1 MPNQHTAAHDN
12 AAAHDKTAATQQL
25 ASASSATT
33 LDELI
38 AEGVKA
44 ERRDARRGWIWI
56 AALSA
61 GLLIAVAV
69 FLTWDLMGALEF
81 ALKLRGTRVGAM
93 LVCAVAIAVS
103 TVAFQTVTANRIL
116 TPSIMGMDA
125 LYILLQTTAV
135 FVLGGTAWMTA
146 SPLLRF
152 GIELGLMVLFA
163 VLLYRWMF
171 TGRTAN
177 LHLMLLVGI
186 VLGTLFRGIS
196 ALLQKLLDPSEFTQ
210 LQDLFFASFNRVDPN
225 LLTAAAIVVGVAVF
239 FAWRMRH
246 TLDAMAL
253 GRDMATSLGINH
265 QRVTTIVLI
274 LSAVMVATCT
284 ALVGPITFFGL
295 LVVSLAYQALPGAGH
310 GTLFIVSSLIGAFA
324 LVVGQFIVE
333 RLAGH
338 STTLSVV
345 IEFAGGIVFIA
356 LLLKGSLKS

>member
-1 MPNQHTAAHDN
+1 MANH
-12 AAAHDKTAATQQL
+12 KTIATP
-25 ASASSATT
+25 SPT
-33 LDELI
+33 LDDLI
-38 AEGVKA
+38 AQGQQA
-44 ERRDARRGWIWI
+44 ERRDARRAWIWI
-56 AALSA
+56 AALGA
-61 GLLIAVAV
+61 GLAIAVAF
-69 FLTWDLMGALEF
+69 FLTWDLLGALDF

-93 LVCAVAIAVS
+93 IVCAVAVAVS

-135 FVLGGTAWMTA
+135 FILGGTAWMTA
-146 SPLLRF
+146 SPLMRF
-152 GIELGLMVLFA
+152 GIELVLMVLFA

-196 ALLQKLLDPSEFTQ
+196 ALLQKLLDPSEYTQ
-210 LQDLFFASFNRVDPN
+210 LQDLFFASFNRVDPT
-225 LLTAAAIVVGVAVF
+225 LLGASAVVVAVAVF
-239 FAWRMRH
+239 FAWRMRR

-253 GRDMATSLGINH
+253 GRDMATSLGIDH
-265 QRVTTIVLI
+265 QKVTTIVLI
-274 LSAVMVATCT
+274 LSALLVATCT

-324 LVVGQFIVE
+324 LVVGQFVVE
-333 RLAGH
+333 RFAGH

-345 IEFAGGIVFIA
+345 IEFAGGIVFIS